1 MNELNQQETDKD
13 KWNFATVFLETK
25 GEVKREWR
33 QNSSNFFQLVRSVQ
47 KGSEDNIHDVMFNR

>member
-33 QNSSNFFQLVRSVQ
+33 QNSNFFQLVRSVQ